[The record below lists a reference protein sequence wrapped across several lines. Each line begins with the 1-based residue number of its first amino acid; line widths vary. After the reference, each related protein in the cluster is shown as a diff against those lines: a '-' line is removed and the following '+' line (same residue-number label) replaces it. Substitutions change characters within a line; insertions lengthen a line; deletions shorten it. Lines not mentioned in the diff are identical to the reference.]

1 MTSNLKLKK
10 ILCYPFKLKCLNK
23 KNYFTLKKYKFFPVN
38 IKYIYENNLNYIEK
52 ITFFLGT

>member
-1 MTSNLKLKK
+1 
-10 ILCYPFKLKCLNK
+10 LKCLNK